1 MELGASQ
8 GGHESCDAEGKCLY
22 QFFRFHSDDVV
33 SFAAN
38 ISIISE
44 ITAISRQK

>member
-1 MELGASQ
+1 V
-8 GGHESCDAEGKCLY
+8 HERCNAEGKSLY
-22 QFFRFHSDDVV
+22 QFFRFHRDNVV